1 LGANVFKS
9 LEGVD
14 GVTTRD
20 AAYSGFDEIAFN
32 TGAALDDGTP
42 IGDGHPALK
51 DKNVRLAIASAI
63 DRKGL
68 VDRVLNG
75 RATPGTTIIPTIYQD
90 LHLQP
95 ATEQAYD
102 PTVADRTLDAAGYAK
117 GPDGI

>member
-32 TGAALDDGTP
+32 SGAALDDGTP

-51 DKNVRLAIASAI
+51 DKRVRVALNYAI
-63 DRKGL
+63 DRKT
-68 VDRVLNG
+68 VVQRVINNEG
-75 RATPGTTIIPTIYQD
+75 TVGTTIIPPTLPL
-90 LHLQP
+90 LHLEP
-95 ATEQAYD
+95 ANQYTYD
-102 PTVADRTLDAAGYAK
+102 PAKANQLLDQAGYK
-117 GPDGI
+117 K